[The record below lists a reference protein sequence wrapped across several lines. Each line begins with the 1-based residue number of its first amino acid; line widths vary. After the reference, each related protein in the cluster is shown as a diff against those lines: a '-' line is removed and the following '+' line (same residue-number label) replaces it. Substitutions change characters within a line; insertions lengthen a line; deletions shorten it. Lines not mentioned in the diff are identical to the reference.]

1 MALVVADRIKE
12 STTTTGTG
20 TYSLGGAATGFE
32 SFATIGN
39 GNTTY
44 YCCTDGTDFEVGIG
58 TYTLS
63 GTTLARTTILQSSN
77 GDDAVN
83 WTAGTRDIF
92 VTQPAEKA
100 VYLDAS
106 GNIEAFNAS
115 NLTAINASNI
125 SSGTLSED
133 RLPNGGAGAATY
145 GSTSNGTKIDTITL
159 DAKGRVTA
167 VATGATGDILGV
179 TAGTGLSGGG
189 SSGTVTLNLDF
200 SELTDMTA
208 DISGTTEFILQN
220 GTTESRKAASEIKLS
235 AFNNDSGFT
244 SNVGDITGVT
254 AGTGLSGGG
263 SSGAVALNVDLSE
276 LTDMT
281 ATMVGT
287 DEFIV
292 LDNGAD
298 RRKAANEIG
307 LSIFNNDSGFT
318 TTSGTVTSVGGTGTV
333 NGISLSGTVT
343 SSGNLTLGGTLGSI
357 TVSQLA
363 GSAVTTSAESF
374 ADNDTT
380 LMTSAAINDRIES
393 FGYTTNVGDITG
405 VTAGS
410 GLTGGG
416 TSGTVTLNHEDT
428 SSQSSVNNS
437 GRTYIQDITLD
448 TYGHVTGLTSATE
461 TVTDT
466 VPNNATITLT
476 AGNALTGGGNFTTDQ
491 SGNETIT
498 FNHQDTS
505 TQASV
510 NNSGRTYI
518 QDVTLDTYGHVTGL
532 VSATETVTD
541 TVPNNA
547 TITLAAGTNLSGGGN
562 FTTNQSSNET
572 ITFNFSGTI
581 PTATSDLTNDS
592 GFITSAD
599 GGNAQTLDSLD
610 STQFLRSD
618 AADTKTSGNL
628 HFSDNVKATFGDPTT
643 PDLEIFHDGGKSI
656 ILDNGT
662 GNLQLRASN
671 TVDIKDAA
679 NSLISAVFTPSLG
692 VNLRYN
698 SATKFETS
706 STGATVTGTLVADG
720 LDVNGDL
727 TLTSTDAG
735 ATENPTLD
743 LFRNSSTPADNDI
756 LGHINFSGEN
766 SAGEKIGYAEIES
779 AVSDVSDGSE
789 DSKLNFR
796 GMIGGSQQLYMSQQF
811 GVNYFYRDILL
822 FQRNLIFE
830 GATSNA
836 NETTLTVTDPTADRT
851 ITLPDASG
859 TVALTSDL
867 PTDLDYGLITG
878 SADSTADYGA
888 IT

>member
-12 STTTTGTG
+12 TTNTTGTG
-20 TYSLGGAATGFE
+20 TYTLAGATTGFE
-32 SFATIGN
+32 AFSVIGN

-44 YCCTDGTDFEVGIG
+44 YCCTDSTDFEVGIG
-58 TYTLS
+58 TYTSS

-77 GDDAVN
+77 SDNAVN
-83 WTAGTRDIF
+83 WSSGTRDIF

-100 VYLDAS
+100 VFKDAS
-106 GNIEAFNAS
+106 GHIQAVDGR

-133 RLPNGGAGAATY
+133 RLPSGGAGAATY
-145 GSTSNGTKIDTITL
+145 GSTSNGIKIDTITL

-167 VATGATGDILGV
+167 VATGSVGDIQAV

-189 SSGTVTLNLDF
+189 TGGSVTLNLDF

-263 SSGAVALNVDLSE
+263 SSGAVTLNVDLSE

-292 LDNGAD
+292 LDGGAD
-298 RRKAANEIG
+298 RRKAASEIG

-318 TTSGTVTSVGGTGTV
+318 TNVGDITGVTAGTG
-333 NGISLSGTVT
+333 LSGGG
-343 SSGNLTLGGTLGSI
+343 SSGSVTLNVSGLTISE
-357 TVSQLA
+357 LA
-363 GSAVTTSAESF
+363 ANSLTTSAESF

-380 LMTSAAINDRIES
+380 LMTSAAINDRIESFGYSTTTGTVTSVGTTGTVNGITLTGTVTSSGNLTLGGTLGNITVSQLAGSALTTSAEAFADNDTTLMTSAAINDRITS

-428 SSQSSVNNS
+428 SSQTSVNNS
-437 GRTYIQDITLD
+437 GRTYIQDVTLD

-541 TVPNNA
+541 TVPNDA
-547 TITLAAGTNLSGGGN
+547 TITLSAGVGLSGGGN
-562 FTTNQSSNET
+562 FTTDQSGNET
-572 ITFNFSGTI
+572 ITFTLDMSELTDM
-581 PTATSDLTNDS
+581 TATMVNTDEFIVLDNGADRRKAASEIGLSIFNNDS
-592 GFITSAD
+592 GFTTNVGDITGVTAGTNLTGGGTSGTVTLNMATGGVGSGTYGSTAD
-599 GGNAQTLDSLD
+599 GVKIDTITVDAYGRVTAVATGNTGDVRGVTAGTGL
-610 STQFLRSD
+610 
-618 AADTKTSGNL
+618 SGGGG
-628 HFSDNVKATFGDPTT
+628 SGVVTINVDLSELTDMTATMVGTDEF
-643 PDLEIFHDGGKSI
+643 IV
-656 ILDNGT
+656 LDNGAD
-662 GNLQLRASN
+662 RR
-671 TVDIKDAA
+671 KAA
-679 NSLISAVFTPSLG
+679 NEIPLSIF
-692 VNLRYN
+692 
-698 SATKFETS
+698 
-706 STGATVTGTLVADG
+706 
-720 LDVNGDL
+720 
-727 TLTSTDAG
+727 
-735 ATENPTLD
+735 
-743 LFRNSSTPADNDI
+743 ND
-756 LGHINFSGEN
+756 
-766 SAGEKIGYAEIES
+766 
-779 AVSDVSDGSE
+779 
-789 DSKLNFR
+789 
-796 GMIGGSQQLYMSQQF
+796 
-811 GVNYFYRDILL
+811 
-822 FQRNLIFE
+822 
-830 GATSNA
+830 
-836 NETTLTVTDPTADRT
+836 DRT
-851 ITLPDASG
+851 EI
-859 TVALTSDL
+859 
-867 PTDLDYGLITG
+867 DYGLITG
-878 SADSTADYGA
+878 AVTATNDYGA

>member
-1 MALVVADRIKE
+1 
-12 STTTTGTG
+12 
-20 TYSLGGAATGFE
+20 
-32 SFATIGN
+32 
-39 GNTTY
+39 
-44 YCCTDGTDFEVGIG
+44 VGIG

-77 GDDAVN
+77 SDAAVN
-83 WTAGTRDIF
+83 WSAGARDIF

-106 GNIEAFNAS
+106 GYIDAFDGRNLTNLNAS
-115 NLTAINASNI
+115 NV

-133 RLPNGGAGAATY
+133 RLPSGGAGAATY

-167 VATGATGDILGV
+167 VATGTTGDIQSV

-189 SSGTVTLNLDF
+189 ISGAVTLNLDF

-235 AFNNDSGFT
+235 A
-244 SNVGDITGVT
+244 
-254 AGTGLSGGG
+254 
-263 SSGAVALNVDLSE
+263 
-276 LTDMT
+276 
-281 ATMVGT
+281 
-287 DEFIV
+287 
-292 LDNGAD
+292 
-298 RRKAANEIG
+298 
-307 LSIFNNDSGFT
+307 FNNDSGFT

-393 FGYTTNVGDITG
+393 FGYSTTTGTVTSVGTTGTVNGITLTGTVTSSGNLTLGGTLGSITVSQLAGSAVTTSAEAFADNDTTLMTSAAINDRIESFGYTTNVGDITG

-428 SSQSSVNNS
+428 S
-437 GRTYIQDITLD
+437 
-448 TYGHVTGLTSATE
+448 
-461 TVTDT
+461 
-466 VPNNATITLT
+466 
-476 AGNALTGGGNFTTDQ
+476 
-491 SGNETIT
+491 
-498 FNHQDTS
+498 
-505 TQASV
+505 TQTSV

-541 TVPNNA
+541 TVPNDA
-547 TITLAAGTNLSGGGN
+547 TITLSAGVGLSGGGN
-562 FTTNQSSNET
+562 FTTDQSGNET
-572 ITFNFSGTI
+572 ITFTLDMSELTDM
-581 PTATSDLTNDS
+581 TATMVGTDEFIVLDAGADRRKAASEIGLSIFNNDS

-599 GGNAQTLDSLD
+599 GGNATTLDSLD

-618 AADTKTSGNL
+618 VADTKTSGDL
-628 HFSDNVKATFGDPTT
+628 TFSDNVHAEFGNNR
-643 PDLEIFHDGGKSI
+643 DLRIYHSGSSSI
-656 ILDNGT
+656 IADFGT
-662 GNLQLRASN
+662 GDLKIGGTNLLL
-671 TVDIKDAA
+671 TKGDTTETFFKGVA
-679 NSLISAVFTPSLG
+679 NAQVEL
-692 VNLRYN
+692 YHDN
-698 SATKFETS
+698 SKKLETT
-706 STGATVTGTLVADG
+706 STGATVT
-720 LDVNGDL
+720 GDL
-727 TLTSTDAG
+727 TLTSTDGG
-735 ATENPTLD
+735 AANDPDITLY
-743 LFRNSSTPADNDI
+743 RNSSSPAAADI
-756 LGHINFSGEN
+756 LGTVQFKGND
-766 SAGEKIGYAEIES
+766 SAGNQETYGLLAATITDATS
-779 AVSDVSDGSE
+779 GSE
-789 DSKLNFR
+789 DGNFLFQCLNNGTLTTVLNLKGNADTTFVN
-796 GMIGGSQQLYMSQQF
+796 SDVLLD
-811 GVNYFYRDILL
+811 GVNLK
-822 FQRNLIFE
+822 FE
-830 GATSNA
+830 GTSQDA